1 MTKPEHLTGEPSGT
15 PLLRKVDEVT
25 TALEQ
30 LAEVLGSEE
39 ALSVLLERMCQQAIH
54 AIRQADMASVS
65 LLHDG
70 EAVTAAVT
78 DERAV
83 EIDRAQ
89 YNAGEGPCLEAA
101 KTGQVVK
108 VTVSEIQGKW
118 PGFVAAS
125 GRAAVASYLS
135 APLFID
141 SEYHGSLNLY
151 GEKPHGFLESDAALL
166 ELYTTAAEAALRTM
180 RRYVLAREQAEQLG
194 QALTSRAVIDQAKG
208 IVMAAHGVPAD
219 EAFTLLVEQSQK
231 RNIKVRVLAQQLI
244 DDVLR
249 TR

>member
-1 MTKPEHLTGEPSGT
+1 MTGHEYLVDESGAA

-25 TALEQ
+25 GALER
-30 LAEVLGSEE
+30 LAEVLASEE
-39 ALSVLLERMCQQAIH
+39 DLSVHLERMCQQAVR
-54 AIRQADMASVS
+54 AIGQADMASVS
-65 LLHDG
+65 LLRDG
-70 EAVTAAVT
+70 EAVTAAAT

-89 YNAGEGPCLEAA
+89 YSAGEGPCLEAA

-108 VTVSEIQGKW
+108 VTVAEVEGKW

-151 GEKPHGFLESDAALL
+151 GEKPHGFVESDAALL
-166 ELYTTAAEAALRTM
+166 ELYTTAAETALRSA
-180 RRYVLAREQAEQLG
+180 RRYLQAREQAEHLR
-194 QALTSRAVIDQAKG
+194 QALASRAVIDQAKG
-208 IVMAAHGVPAD
+208 IVMAARSVPAE
-219 EAFTLLVEQSQK
+219 EAFALLVEQSQK

-244 DDVLR
+244 DHILQ
-249 TR
+249 TK

>member
-1 MTKPEHLTGEPSGT
+1 MTGHEYLVDESGAA

-25 TALEQ
+25 GALER
-30 LAEVLGSEE
+30 LAEVLASEE
-39 ALSVLLERMCQQAIH
+39 DLSVHLERMCQQAVR
-54 AIRQADMASVS
+54 AVGQADMASVS
-65 LLHDG
+65 LLRDG
-70 EAVTAAVT
+70 EAVTAAAT

-89 YNAGEGPCLEAA
+89 YSAGEGPCLEAA

-108 VTVSEIQGKW
+108 VTVAEVEGQW

-151 GEKPHGFLESDAALL
+151 GEKPHGFVESDAALL
-166 ELYTTAAEAALRTM
+166 ELYTTAAETALRSA
-180 RRYVLAREQAEQLG
+180 RRYLQAREQAEHLR
-194 QALTSRAVIDQAKG
+194 QALASRAVIDQAKG
-208 IVMAAHGVPAD
+208 IVMAARSVPAE
-219 EAFTLLVEQSQK
+219 EAFALLVEQSQK

-244 DDVLR
+244 DHILQ
-249 TR
+249 TK

>member
-1 MTKPEHLTGEPSGT
+1 MTGHDYLVDESGAA

-25 TALEQ
+25 GALER
-30 LAEVLGSEE
+30 LAEVLASEE
-39 ALSVLLERMCQQAIH
+39 DLSVHLERMCQQAVR
-54 AIRQADMASVS
+54 AIGQADMASVS
-65 LLHDG
+65 LLRDG
-70 EAVTAAVT
+70 EAVTAAAT

-89 YNAGEGPCLEAA
+89 YRAGEGPCLEAA

-108 VTVSEIQGKW
+108 VTVAEVEGQW

-151 GEKPHGFLESDAALL
+151 GEKPHGFVESDAALL
-166 ELYTTAAEAALRTM
+166 ELYTTAAETALRSA
-180 RRYVLAREQAEQLG
+180 RRYLQAREQAEHLR
-194 QALTSRAVIDQAKG
+194 QALASRAVIDQAKG
-208 IVMAAHGVPAD
+208 IVMAARSVPAE
-219 EAFTLLVEQSQK
+219 EAFALLVEQSQK

-244 DDVLR
+244 DHILQ
-249 TR
+249 TK